1 MTTLLDIL
9 QGAGI
14 FLGGLAVRLLFF
26 LIVLAAVAVPI
37 LILFALVRGARA
49 LAGERD
55 KLDVVAGLKVHP
67 GRRYAP
73 GHTWLG
79 RRLLGGLKV
88 GIDDLAQRLFPDL
101 SAVGLPKRGTLLR
114 RGQPAVL
121 LRSEGREAFL
131 PAPIT
136 GLVVAVN
143 QRVERTP
150 GFLNAS
156 PYGRGW
162 LFAIRPVSL
171 SYRDFPTGPAAGA
184 WFRSEGERLRRTLES
199 ELGLAAADGGQLI
212 EHPATLLPADRW
224 ASVVSEFLGGVPAA
238 DLDKAPSAKA

>member
-37 LILFALVRGARA
+37 LVVFALIRGARA
-49 LAGERD
+49 LAGDRD
-55 KLDVVAGLKVHP
+55 KLDVVAGLKVDP
-67 GRRYAP
+67 GRRYSR

-114 RGQPAVL
+114 RGQPAIL

-136 GLVVAVN
+136 GLVMAVN
-143 QRVERTP
+143 RKVERMP
-150 GFLNAS
+150 GLLNAS

-171 SYRDFPTGPAAGA
+171 SYRDFPTGPAAEA
-184 WFRSEGERLRRTLES
+184 WFRSEGERLRHTLES

-212 EHPATLLPADRW
+212 EHPATLLPPDRW
-224 ASVVSEFLGGVPAA
+224 ASVVSEFLEGVAPAGIQ
-238 DLDKAPSAKA
+238 DEPSRTV